1 MAEPLQL
8 SVRHADPVLGAAT
21 ELRLALPSDVALVGP
36 AVELISAHCRTGVL
50 SPRRVRFNLR
60 TVLAEALTNAIVYG
74 NRADPTKQVRVR
86 VELGRRVVHIHV
98 EDDGDGFDAGAVP
111 DPTTPDRLLCEDG
124 RGLFVIRHLVDQVT
138 FNARGNAVCLTLKAG

>member
-8 SVRHADPVLGAAT
+8 SVRRAGPTLGAL
-21 ELRLALPSDVALVGP
+21 ELGLDLPSDIDLVGP
-36 AVELISAHCRTGVL
+36 AVELIAAHCRTGVL
-50 SPRRVRFNLR
+50 SPRRVSFNLR

-74 NRADPTKQVRVR
+74 NRADPAKRVRVR
-86 VELGRRVVHIHV
+86 VELGKRVVRIHV
-98 EDDGDGFDAGAVP
+98 EDDGDGFDARAVP

-124 RGLFVIRHLVDQVT
+124 RGLWVIRHLVDRVT